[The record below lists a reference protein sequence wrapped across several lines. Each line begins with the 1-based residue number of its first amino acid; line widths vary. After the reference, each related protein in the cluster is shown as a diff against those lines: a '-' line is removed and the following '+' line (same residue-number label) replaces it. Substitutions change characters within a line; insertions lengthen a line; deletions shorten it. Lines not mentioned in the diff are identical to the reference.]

1 MFTFVILS
9 FSYKI
14 IPMKNKSLTKAEEQI
29 MQYMWQLEKA
39 FLKDIL
45 DLFPEPKPH
54 TNTVSTLIKI
64 LIEKGL

>member
-1 MFTFVILS
+1 
-9 FSYKI
+9 
-14 IPMKNKSLTKAEEQI
+14 

-64 LIEKGL
+64 LIEKGFVDYTLHGRSSTNTFLWFLKKLIAENL